1 MPYLSVVMP
10 VYNERAHIQEILRR
24 VRAVP
29 IDKEIICVDDC
40 SRDGTWDI
48 LQQESKEP
56 GTRVFRHA
64 VNQGKGGAVKS
75 ALAQVQGEVVI
86 IQDADLEYDPNDY
99 PRLLEPIRRG
109 EATVVYGSRFMGHAE
124 SMSLANALGNRFLTH
139 MANLLFRTR
148 LTDLETCYKVFP
160 AEVARRLNLR
170 SQRWGIDPEITAKI
184 LRMGYPIKEVP
195 ISYHGRTILEGK
207 NIRWQDGF
215 SVLFALLRYR
225 FLP

>member
-75 ALAQVQGEVVI
+75 ALVQVQGEVVI

-99 PRLLEPIRRG
+99 PRLLEPIQRG
-109 EATVVYGSRFMGHAE
+109 EATVVYGSRFMGRAE

-160 AEVARRLNLR
+160 ADVARRLNLQ

-184 LRMGYPIKEVP
+184 LRMGYVINEVP